1 MSRSF
6 HRTIAPAGA
15 FPVLLA
21 FGLIAGV
28 CISGA
33 FAQLPEAQLPDGTSY
48 VANRVVVMTGL
59 GKALRVNEFAPDGLP
74 ATGIASLDHLCRQ
87 LGVVS
92 VDGFYPGNLRRPK
105 LAGLAS
111 RLRILTFEPGRN
123 AHEAARALAADPHL
137 ASAELQTLP
146 NLFYTPNDPNY
157 GDQWHLPRIQAP
169 EAWDFIRSPQ
179 TRHSVVAI
187 IDTGLNLE
195 HTEIQDNLW
204 INEPEDLNSN
214 RRLDPE
220 DINGIDDDDNGF
232 IDDVVGWDFAG
243 NDNDPQEVHPH
254 GTGVAACVSAVTDN
268 GTMGAAIGF
277 GVQLMAVKAISD
289 HGQLVEGYLSML
301 YAADNGAQIINC
313 SWGIPLFQEYEQAI
327 VDAVWAEDV
336 VIVAAGGEGAA
347 LTYPAAYEHVVA
359 VSATDQFD
367 QVTPFSPYGEYIDIC
382 APGMNILTVW
392 GDDLSI
398 LSGVSFSAGIV
409 SGTIGLFRAQF
420 PQLDNA
426 ATVELMSQSADA
438 IDDLNPGFAGMLGA
452 GRINAFVG
460 VVSALA
466 IDDPAGN
473 TDEHLICRP
482 NPFNARVQV
491 GFRLAKQGR
500 VTVVIYDTRGRQVA
514 TLLGGVR
521 GSGYHEVTWD
531 AGATASGTYFLV
543 LTTQDQR
550 SVRKLSLVK

>member
-6 HRTIAPAGA
+6 HRTIAPTGLI
-15 FPVLLA
+15 PVLLV
-21 FGLIAGV
+21 FLLVAGACMSV
-28 CISGA
+28 A

-48 VANRVVVMTGL
+48 VANRVVVLSRPDG
-59 GKALRVNEFAPDGLP
+59 ALRANEFSLDGWP
-74 ATGIASLDHLCRQ
+74 VTGIVSLDQLCRQ
-87 LGVVS
+87 LGVVR
-92 VDGFYPGNLRRPK
+92 VDRFYQGHLRRPK
-105 LAGLAS
+105 LASLAS
-111 RLRILTFEPGRN
+111 RLRILTLESGRN
-123 AHEAARALAADPHL
+123 ANDAARALAADPHL

-146 NLFYTPNDPNY
+146 KLFYTPNDPNY
-157 GDQWHLPRIQAP
+157 ADQWHLPQIQAP
-169 EAWDFIRSPQ
+169 AAWDYIRSPQ
-179 TRHSVVAI
+179 THHSVVAI

-195 HTEIQDNLW
+195 HAEIQDNLW
-204 INEPEDLNSN
+204 INEPEDLNNN
-214 RRLDPE
+214 RRLDPD
-220 DINGIDDDDNGF
+220 DINGIDDDGNGF

-243 NDNDPQEVHPH
+243 DDNDPQEVHPH
-254 GTGVAACVSAVTDN
+254 GTGVGACVSAVTDN

-277 GVQLMAVKAISD
+277 GVQLMAVKAIND
-289 HGQLVEGYLSML
+289 HGQLAEGYLSML
-301 YAADNGAQIINC
+301 YAADSGARIINC
-313 SWGIPLFQEYEQAI
+313 SWGLPLFQEYEQAI

-336 VIVAAGGEGAA
+336 VIVAAGGEGTA

-359 VSATDQFD
+359 VSATDQYD

-426 ATVELMSQSADA
+426 ATVQLMEQSADP

-466 IDDPAGN
+466 TDDSAGI
-473 TDEHLICRP
+473 TDGHLICHP
-482 NPFNARVQV
+482 NPFNARVHV
-491 GFRLAKQGR
+491 GFRLAEQGR
-500 VTVVIYDTRGRQVA
+500 VTVAIYDTRGRQVA
-514 TLLGGVR
+514 TLPGGVR
-521 GSGYHEVTWD
+521 SSGYHEVTWD

-543 LTTQDQR
+543 LTTQDR
-550 SVRKLSLVK
+550 RLVRKLSLVK

>member
-1 MSRSF
+1 MSRSY
-6 HRTIAPAGA
+6 HRTIAPAGLI
-15 FPVLLA
+15 PVLLV
-21 FGLIAGV
+21 FWLMAGV
-28 CISGA
+28 GISGA
-33 FAQLPEAQLPDGTSY
+33 IAQLPEAQLPDGTFH
-48 VANRVVVMTGL
+48 VANRVVVLTSPDE
-59 GKALRVNEFAPDGLP
+59 ALRTNEFDPEGWP
-74 ATGIASLDHLCRQ
+74 VTGIASLDQLCRQ
-87 LGVVS
+87 LGVVR
-92 VDGFYPGNLRRPK
+92 VDRFYQGNLRRPK

-111 RLRILTFEPGRN
+111 RLRILTLESGRN
-123 AHEAARALAADPHL
+123 AREAAHALAADPHL
-137 ASAELQTLP
+137 DSAELQALAK
-146 NLFYTPNDPNY
+146 LFYTPNDPNY
-157 GDQWHLPRIQAP
+157 GDQWHLPQIQAP
-169 EAWDFIRSPQ
+169 AAWDYIRSPQ

-195 HTEIQDNLW
+195 HAEIQDNLW
-204 INEPEDLNSN
+204 INEPEDLNNN
-214 RRLDPE
+214 RRLDPD

-243 NDNDPQEVHPH
+243 NDNDPQEVNPH

-277 GVQLMAVKAISD
+277 GVQLMAVKAIND
-289 HGQLVEGYLSML
+289 HGQLAEGYLSML
-301 YAADNGAQIINC
+301 YAADNGARIINC
-313 SWGIPLFQEYEQAI
+313 SWGLPMFQGYEQAI

-336 VIVAAGGEGAA
+336 VIVAAGGEGTA

-409 SGTIGLFRAQF
+409 SGTVGLFRAQF

-426 ATVELMSQSADA
+426 ATVQLMEQSADA

-466 IDDPAGN
+466 IDVSAGT
-473 TDEHLICRP
+473 TDGELICHP
-482 NPFNARVQV
+482 NPFNARVHV
-491 GFRLAKQGR
+491 GFRLAEQGR
-500 VTVVIYDTRGRQVA
+500 VTVAVYDTRGRQVA
-514 TLLGGVR
+514 TLLGGIR
-521 GSGYHEVTWD
+521 SSGYHEVTWD

-543 LTTQDQR
+543 LTTQDR
-550 SVRKLSLVK
+550 RLVRKLSLVK

>member
-1 MSRSF
+1 MSRSY
-6 HRTIAPAGA
+6 HRTIAPAGLI
-15 FPVLLA
+15 PVLLV
-21 FGLIAGV
+21 FWLMAGV
-28 CISGA
+28 GISGA
-33 FAQLPEAQLPDGTSY
+33 IAQLPEAQLPDGTSH
-48 VANRVVVMTGL
+48 VANRVVVLTSPDE
-59 GKALRVNEFAPDGLP
+59 ALRTNEFDPEGWP
-74 ATGIASLDHLCRQ
+74 VTGIASLDQLCRQ
-87 LGVVS
+87 LGVVR
-92 VDGFYPGNLRRPK
+92 VDRFYQGNLRRPK

-111 RLRILTFEPGRN
+111 RLRILTLESGRN
-123 AHEAARALAADPHL
+123 AREAAHALAADPHL
-137 ASAELQTLP
+137 DSAELQALP
-146 NLFYTPNDPNY
+146 KLFYTPNDPNY
-157 GDQWHLPRIQAP
+157 GDQWHLPQIQAP
-169 EAWDFIRSPQ
+169 AAWDYIRSPQ

-195 HTEIQDNLW
+195 HAEIQDNLW
-204 INEPEDLNSN
+204 INEPEDLNNN
-214 RRLDPE
+214 RRLDPD

-277 GVQLMAVKAISD
+277 GVQLMAVKAIND
-289 HGQLVEGYLSML
+289 HGQLAEGYLSML
-301 YAADNGAQIINC
+301 YAADNGARIINC
-313 SWGIPLFQEYEQAI
+313 SWGLPMFQGYEQAI

-336 VIVAAGGEGAA
+336 VIVAAGGEGTA

-359 VSATDQFD
+359 VSATDQYD

-392 GDDLSI
+392 DDDLSI

-409 SGTIGLFRAQF
+409 SGTVGLFRAQF

-426 ATVELMSQSADA
+426 ATVQLMEQSADA

-466 IDDPAGN
+466 IDVSAGT
-473 TDEHLICRP
+473 TDGELICHP
-482 NPFNARVQV
+482 NPFNARVHV
-491 GFRLAKQGR
+491 GFRLAEQGR
-500 VTVVIYDTRGRQVA
+500 VTVAVYDTRGRQVA
-514 TLLGGVR
+514 TLLGGIR
-521 GSGYHEVTWD
+521 SSGYHEVTWD

-543 LTTQDQR
+543 LTTQDR
-550 SVRKLSLVK
+550 RLVRKLSLVK

>member
-6 HRTIAPAGA
+6 RRTIVPVELI
-15 FPVLLA
+15 PVLLV
-21 FGLIAGV
+21 FGLIAGAG
-28 CISGA
+28 ISGA
-33 FAQLPEAQLPDGTSY
+33 FAQLPEARLPDGTVF
-48 VANRVVVMTGL
+48 VANRVVIL
-59 GKALRVNEFAPDGLP
+59 SRPDETLLTNQFDPGGWP
-74 ATGIASLDHLCRQ
+74 ATGIASLDQLCRQ
-87 LGVVS
+87 LGVS
-92 VDGFYPGNLRRPK
+92 RVDHFYPGTLRRPK
-105 LAGLAS
+105 LAGLAF
-111 RLRILTFEPGRN
+111 RLRILTLEPGRN
-123 AHEAARALAADPHL
+123 AREAAGALAADPHL

-157 GDQWHLPRIQAP
+157 VDQWHLPRIQAP
-169 EAWDFIRSPQ
+169 AAWDYIRSPQ

-187 IDTGLNLE
+187 IDTGLDLD
-195 HTEIQDNLW
+195 HPEIQDNLW

-220 DINGIDDDDNGF
+220 DINGIDDDGNGF

-243 NDNDPQEVHPH
+243 DDNDPQEVHPH

-301 YAADNGAQIINC
+301 YAADNGAQILNC
-313 SWGIPLFQEYEQAI
+313 SWGLPLFQEYEQAI

-392 GDDLSI
+392 DGELNI

-426 ATVELMSQSADA
+426 ATVQLMSQSADP

-466 IDDPAGN
+466 TDDSAGT
-473 TDEHLICRP
+473 TDGELICHP
-482 NPFNARVQV
+482 NPFNARVHV
-491 GFRLAKQGR
+491 GFRLAEQGR

-521 GSGYHEVTWD
+521 SSGYHEVTWD

-543 LTTQDQR
+543 LTTQDR
-550 SVRKLSLVK
+550 RLVRKLSLVK

>member
-1 MSRSF
+1 MSRSI
-6 HRTIAPAGA
+6 HRTIVPAGLSC
-15 FPVLLA
+15 VLLA
-21 FGLIAGV
+21 V

-33 FAQLPEAQLPDGTSY
+33 FAQLPETQMPDGTSY
-48 VANRVVVMTGL
+48 VANRVVVLT
-59 GKALRVNEFAPDGLP
+59 KPDEALLANKFAPDGLP
-74 ATGIASLDHLCRQ
+74 ATGIASLDQLCRQ
-87 LGVVS
+87 LGVVR
-92 VDGFYPGNLRRPK
+92 VDPFYQGNLRRPN
-105 LAGLAS
+105 LACLAS
-111 RLRILTFEPGRN
+111 RLRILTLEPGRN
-123 AHEAARALAADPHL
+123 APETAHALAADPHL

-146 NLFYTPNDPNY
+146 NLFYTPDDPDY
-157 GDQWHLPRIQAP
+157 AEQWHLPQIQAP
-169 EAWDFIRSPQ
+169 AAWDFIRSPQ

-187 IDTGLNLE
+187 IDTGLNLD
-195 HTEIQDNLW
+195 HPEIQDNLW
-204 INEPEDLNSN
+204 VNEPEDLNNN
-214 RRLDPE
+214 RRLDPG

-232 IDDVVGWDFAG
+232 VDDVVGWDFAG
-243 NDNDPQEVHPH
+243 NDNDPQEIHPH
-254 GTGVAACVSAVTDN
+254 GTGVGACVSAVTDN
-268 GTMGAAIGF
+268 GTLGAAIGF
-277 GVQLMAVKAISD
+277 GVRLMPVKAIND

-313 SWGIPLFQEYEQAI
+313 SWGLPLFQEYEQAI

-336 VIVAAGGEGAA
+336 VIVAAGGEGNA

-409 SGTIGLFRAQF
+409 SGTIGLLRAQH

-426 ATVELMSQSADA
+426 ATVQLMEQSADP
-438 IDDLNPGFAGMLGA
+438 IDDLNPGYAGMLGA

-460 VVSALA
+460 VVSAQA
-466 IDDPAGN
+466 IDDSAKISDG
-473 TDEHLICRP
+473 HLICHP

-491 GFRLAKQGR
+491 GFRLAEQSR
-500 VTVVIYDTRGRQVA
+500 VTVAIYDTRGRKVT

-521 GSGYHEVTWD
+521 VSGDHVVIWD
-531 AGATASGTYFLV
+531 AAATASGTYFLV
-543 LTTQDQR
+543 LTTQDRR

>member
-1 MSRSF
+1 MSSSF
-6 HRTIAPAGA
+6 HRTVAPAGST
-15 FPVLLA
+15 PVLLVVW
-21 FGLIAGV
+21 LVAGV

-33 FAQLPEAQLPDGTSY
+33 LAQLPEAQLPDGTSY
-48 VANRVVVMTGL
+48 VANRVVVMTGPET
-59 GKALRVNEFAPDGLP
+59 ALLANEFAPDGLP
-74 ATGIASLDHLCRQ
+74 ATGIVSLDQLCRQ
-87 LGVVS
+87 LGVVR
-92 VDGFYPGNLRRPK
+92 VDPFYPGNLRRPK

-111 RLRILTFEPGRN
+111 RLRILTLESGRN
-123 AHEAARALAADPHL
+123 AREAARVLAADPHL

-157 GDQWHLPRIQAP
+157 GDQWYLPQIQAP

-195 HTEIQDNLW
+195 HAEIQDNLW

-243 NDNDPQEVHPH
+243 DDNDPQEVHPH

-336 VIVAAGGEGAA
+336 IIVAAGGEGAA
-347 LTYPAAYEHVVA
+347 LTYPAAHEHVVA
-359 VSATDQFD
+359 VSATNQFD
-367 QVTPFSPYGEYIDIC
+367 QVTPFSPYGEYIDI
-382 APGMNILTVW
+382 P
-392 GDDLSI
+392 
-398 LSGVSFSAGIV
+398 
-409 SGTIGLFRAQF
+409 
-420 PQLDNA
+420 P
-426 ATVELMSQSADA
+426 E
-438 IDDLNPGFAGMLGA
+438 
-452 GRINAFVG
+452 
-460 VVSALA
+460 
-466 IDDPAGN
+466 
-473 TDEHLICRP
+473 
-482 NPFNARVQV
+482 
-491 GFRLAKQGR
+491 
-500 VTVVIYDTRGRQVA
+500 
-514 TLLGGVR
+514 
-521 GSGYHEVTWD
+521 
-531 AGATASGTYFLV
+531 
-543 LTTQDQR
+543 
-550 SVRKLSLVK
+550 